1 MFKRAEFIKSV
12 FDLKDLPPP
21 KYPEIALI
29 GRSNVGKSSLI
40 NALFNQ
46 KNLAKVSSTPGFTKA
61 LNFFLVD
68 RKFYLVD
75 LPGYGYAKVS
85 KEMRLRWKELIEGY
99 LKSIRDL
106 RLLILIFDIRRKPDE
121 LDVSLIKFVRGL
133 KKQYYVVL
141 NKIDLLEKHEIKN
154 NLEIYKEILSLVDEE
169 ITLTSCK
176 EGLGMSQL
184 KQKIQ
189 SVIE

>member
-133 KKQYYVVL
+133 KKQYHVVL
-141 NKIDLLEKHEIKN
+141 NKIDLLEKHEIK
-154 NLEIYKEILSLVDEE
+154 KKS
-169 ITLTSCK
+169 
-176 EGLGMSQL
+176 
-184 KQKIQ
+184 
-189 SVIE
+189 